1 MSRSSVLPL
10 VVVLLL
16 LSSATAAVAANPQVS
31 IDDVSVY
38 EGTAYPPQ
46 PSVKTY
52 VSFTIFATSPAPYG
66 DSIPITAHDGS
77 AKKGVDYV
85 APPSYVSWPKG
96 ASTIHFDVEIIQN
109 RNPQGD
115 RTFSIE
121 IGQPP
126 YPSWSVGKSIGVA
139 TILDDDDAVSPTL
152 LHVPIGGK
160 GIIQVQVTD
169 STPFLRTGT
178 VQTFNSFLSAPSSF
192 TIPPGQPSAEIEVG
206 ALDAGTGDVFVT
218 LPPSL
223 GGRTYDV
230 SVIAYPGVALS
241 IDPRDLVVPLG
252 GTANLTVKLDPP
264 PSSPVTVKITQ
275 TTPSVAQ
282 IPSSIVV
289 DATGTASIPLRA
301 TALGTTFITVT
312 LPDANGGLSKT
323 FNVAV
328 TAPTG
333 VVITGLSQPS
343 GRTSGGETVKVAGVN
358 FNAPCA
364 VTFGGVPA
372 QASEPPANGAISAT
386 TPPHAAGAVDVGVRC
401 GASSYTFTNGFTY
414 NSVPLLVS
422 APSPPSGS
430 THGGTIVVLRGSN
443 FPIGACSASFGGAVA
458 RAFAWNG
465 TTSMTVA
472 TPAHAAGSVPVTVT
486 CGSNVVTIVNG
497 FTYLD
502 GEDVQP
508 SISSLSA
515 VRAAPGDRLTLT
527 GQRFRLDD
535 AIVFGAT
542 VVRDDVPQT
551 GSDTHVVIVPEL
563 APGSVSTFV
572 RDVVGRITAGPTIEI
587 TAPPAPAIN
596 QIDARLTIGG
606 EFAVSGTGFRR
617 ALTFALG
624 PAILQPVSIS
634 ATKAIFRV
642 PPSVAAGPASFTISD
657 RGTTLASRP
666 VDVGTS
672 GLAVTAVSAPCS
684 LREGDGL
691 VTISGSGFDRAAM
704 VQFGSAYSAAVAWQD
719 AFKLTAKVPPAF
731 GATDVT
737 IAVVNPDGTTS
748 TLTGA
753 FTYRSAAEGGC
764 TPRRHTVGH

>member
-1 MSRSSVLPL
+1 MSRSSVLRL
-10 VVVLLL
+10 LAVLLSL
-16 LSSATAAVAANPQVS
+16 APAAFAANPQIS

-38 EGTAYPPQ
+38 EGTGYPPQ
-46 PSVKTY
+46 PSVRTY
-52 VSFTIFATSPAPYG
+52 ASFTIFATSPSPYG

-77 AKKGVDYV
+77 AKAGVDYV
-85 APPSYVSWPKG
+85 APPRYIPWPKG

-109 RNPQGD
+109 RYPQGD

-121 IGQPP
+121 IAPP
-126 YPSWSVGKSIGVA
+126 DSSWSLGKSIGVA
-139 TILDDDDAVSPTL
+139 TILDDDGAVSPTL

-160 GIIQVQVTD
+160 SIIQVQVTD
-169 STPFLRTGT
+169 SSPFLRTGT

-192 TIPPGQPSAEIEVG
+192 AIPAGGSSAEIEIG
-206 ALDAGTGDVFVT
+206 AVDAGTGDVFVT

-223 GGRTYDV
+223 GGRTYNV
-230 SVIAYPGVALS
+230 SVIAYPAVALS
-241 IDPRDLVVPLG
+241 LEPGALGVPLG

-264 PSSPVTVKITQ
+264 PSSPVTVAVTQ

-289 DATGTASIPLRA
+289 DTKGTASIPVRG
-301 TALGTTFITVT
+301 TALGVTFITVT
-312 LPDANGGLSKT
+312 LPDTSGGLSKT
-323 FNVAV
+323 INVGV
-328 TAPTG
+328 SAPTG
-333 VVITGLSQPS
+333 VVITSLSQPS
-343 GRTSGGETVKVAGVN
+343 GRTSGGDTVKVAGVN

-364 VTFGGVPA
+364 LTFGGVPA
-372 QASEPPANGAISAT
+372 QASDPPANGAINAT

-401 GASSYTFTNGFTY
+401 GASSYVLTNGFTY
-414 NSVPLLVS
+414 NTVPLLVS
-422 APSPPSGS
+422 PPSPPFGS
-430 THGGTIVVLRGSN
+430 TRGGTIVALRGSN
-443 FPIGACSASFGGAVA
+443 FPIGACSASFGGVVA

-472 TPAHAAGSVPVTVT
+472 APAHAAGSVPVTVT
-486 CGSNVVTIVNG
+486 CGSNAVTIANG
-497 FTYLD
+497 FTYVD
-502 GEDVQP
+502 GDDIQP

-535 AIVFGAT
+535 AILFGTT

-551 GSDTHVVIVPEL
+551 GSDTHVVVVPEL
-563 APGSVSTFV
+563 APGTIATAV
-572 RDVVGRITAGPTIEI
+572 RDVAGRTTAGPPIEI
-587 TAPPAPAIN
+587 AAPPAPAIN

-606 EFAVSGTGFRR
+606 EFAVSGTGLRR

-624 PAILQPVSIS
+624 PAIVQPVSIS

-657 RGTTLASRP
+657 HGTTLASRP
-666 VDVGTS
+666 VDVTTS

-684 LREGDGL
+684 LREGGGL
-691 VTISGSGFDRAAM
+691 VTISGSGFDSAAM
-704 VQFGSAYSAAVAWQD
+704 VQFGAAYSAAVARQD
-719 AFKLTAKVPPAF
+719 GFKLTAQVPPAF
-731 GATDVT
+731 GATDVSIT
-737 IAVVNPDGTTS
+737 VVNPDGTAS

-764 TPRRHTVGH
+764 TPRRHAAGN